1 MVKVQAFDRFSELLD
16 EVDLLLKETRS
27 ALEEADNSKTAI
39 EKSQHLS
46 RANTF
51 ARSGVVLLCG
61 HFEGFLKNLLT
72 EFASEIN
79 DAKIQP
85 EFVPASLLETVLDTI
100 LQRCS
105 SGSETHRKKLQ
116 DLVSGKA
123 SIEMDGK
130 VFSNTGGNPKV
141 DVIDKMLNKIGIVD
155 AIEELSQRDF
165 GVTTRAKKSQVDLS
179 FTSRIK
185 SILSAR
191 SLDISYA
198 NQIETEIIQLI
209 EDKWAPKL
217 IRREVGY
224 VATIQELL
232 EKRNL
237 IAHGEGYP
245 KVTDVELERLI
256 NEIKSLALG
265 LDQMIHIQIT
275 ILCNVA
281 TSKS

>member
-1 MVKVQAFDRFSELLD
+1 MQAFDRFSELLD